1 MYSYFHWSAQH
12 QFNPLTHPQLF
23 NPRRE
28 WINDKIW
35 QNILFSKYLF
45 FSSRI
50 KDGFKKNQQRVER
63 HRQWST
69 SSVQRGSSWRWSF
82 PLASNH
88 PGTSRLSIRRRSV
101 LPQHTL
107 PHRLPLQTS
116 QICIHHANLPSKHQQ
131 QRSNL
136 PRHPQIS
143 VVTSSHRIKGVTV
156 HMLSVVW
163 PQPRW
168 SSSSRD
174 RQVIQDWCGEV

>member
-1 MYSYFHWSAQH
+1 MIHQLSAARVQSEMIRSTGKQPSWDLQTLH
-12 QFNPLTHPQLF
+12 
-23 NPRRE
+23 
-28 WINDKIW
+28 
-35 QNILFSKYLF
+35 SK
-45 FSSRI
+45 
-50 KDGFKKNQQRVER
+50 VEMIVEYCR
-63 HRQWST
+63 T
-69 SSVQRGSSWRWSF
+69 SWLNV
-82 PLASNH
+82 NY
-88 PGTSRLSIRRRSV
+88 IRRSV

-143 VVTSSHRIKGVTV
+143 VVPSSHRIKGEIIFFQIIFNLMSNIPGVTV

-174 RQVIQDWCGEV
+174 RQVNTDLWLADAF

>member
-1 MYSYFHWSAQH
+1 MFHHQKNCPQLLYLKFQCLNYFHFNLPPFYILMVISNSHWSAVFSQSQGIQYYWSNVVECEMYSYFHWSAQH

-69 SSVQRGSSWRWSF
+69 SSVQRGSSRRWSV

-88 PGTSRLSIRRRSV
+88 PGTSRLSIRR
-101 LPQHTL
+101 
-107 PHRLPLQTS
+107 
-116 QICIHHANLPSKHQQ
+116 
-131 QRSNL
+131 
-136 PRHPQIS
+136 
-143 VVTSSHRIKGVTV
+143 
-156 HMLSVVW
+156 
-163 PQPRW
+163 
-168 SSSSRD
+168 
-174 RQVIQDWCGEV
+174 